1 MMVWEKTKG
10 PPVSHPAA
18 PRSGKAVTQALV
30 SAWLVI
36 VAFLFNCC
44 ATVDRRHQVI
54 ISIPEQRLALLEDGA
69 PLATYPVSTSKFG
82 LGDLPG
88 TSWTPLG
95 RLEIAKKI
103 GDGAPSGAAF
113 KDRRPTGEIVP
124 PNAPGRDIIVTRIL
138 WLKGDEPQNA
148 RAYSRYIYIHG
159 TPEERNIGLPASY
172 GCIRMRSADI
182 IELFD
187 TVGSGAKVEIAN
199 LPIEQLVPGLQPV
212 EDRFVSTHN
221 FAPTQIR

>member
-1 MMVWEKTKG
+1 MSG
-10 PPVSHPAA
+10 RDAFRFLAA
-18 PRSGKAVTQALV
+18 LALL
-30 SAWLVI
+30 SLGGS
-36 VAFLFNCC
+36 CT
-44 ATVDRRHQVI
+44 TVDNRHRVI
-54 ISIPEQRLALLEDGA
+54 ISVPEQRMAVLEDGA

-95 RLEIAKKI
+95 KLEIAKKI
-103 GDGAPSGAAF
+103 GDGAPPGMAF

-124 PNAPGRDIIVTRIL
+124 PDAPGRDIIVTRIL
-138 WLKGDEPQNA
+138 WLKGDEVQNA
-148 RAYSRYIYIHG
+148 LAYSRYIYIHG

-172 GCIRMRSADI
+172 GCIRMRSADV
-182 IELFD
+182 IELFN
-187 TVGSGAKVEIAN
+187 TVGRGAKVEIAN
-199 LPIEQLVPGLQPV
+199 QPLEQLVPGLKPV